1 MRYREQSS
9 TLIKCQTGLLEKQPW
24 SIMSGWQE
32 SSTKWCTSH
41 WDTGRVSRCAV
52 AKAEVM
58 KRVRGRAL
66 AVMRLMIRLE
76 SLLPWCICKA
86 FHFPAGTS
94 EASGKCWTAV
104 EAKRQESADL
114 HLPCLFLIQL
124 YLWDAAVSGSPAER
138 QHGCRHVRQY
148 LIPHWPPWL
157 NVSSQSSR
165 SVLQE
170 KVGESYVLNQ

>member
-1 MRYREQSS
+1 M
-9 TLIKCQTGLLEKQPW
+9 G
-24 SIMSGWQE
+24 
-32 SSTKWCTSH
+32 
-41 WDTGRVSRCAV
+41 
-52 AKAEVM
+52 
-58 KRVRGRAL
+58 VRGRAL
-66 AVMRLMIRLE
+66 AVMRLMIRLK

-94 EASGKCWTAV
+94 EASGKCRSAV

-138 QHGCRHVRQY
+138 QHGCRHVRQQ

-170 KVGESYVLNQ
+170 KVGESYVLNQQKEVGGGPEGYWSLLLAKVFIRQIRCSPGGSLETRKLVTY